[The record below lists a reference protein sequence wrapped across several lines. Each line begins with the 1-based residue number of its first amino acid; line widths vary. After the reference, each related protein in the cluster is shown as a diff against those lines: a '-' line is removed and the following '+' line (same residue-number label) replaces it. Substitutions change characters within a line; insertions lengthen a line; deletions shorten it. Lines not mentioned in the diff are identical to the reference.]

1 MSSINNLLKIN
12 IDAIRDFP
20 LLANRVADHQT
31 ERGINKNVKRLGDIK
46 ERMSVGKPIEVSQKT
61 IDEVVR
67 KVKRL
72 CAANDSSIGNWSI
85 RELRVISYYLMY
97 LRGNFNDYSFAL
109 DLLDRGWRDMY
120 FNGLVFYLMYSW
132 CFLERECREATSELV
147 MRKLQYYQG
156 SNRRYLTLR
165 NHANLFDKSGP
176 LRLAAILKAKNIDM
190 LESPAILGFK
200 NTTFNQSY
208 YSDVIIKYVEQNK
221 ISDLDYI
228 GKIFDTHNLDRTK
241 KLVLAALVE
250 REKKYGNAISR
261 MTLCRFINNQLGDV
275 TLATTWA
282 PFSGATDEDARK
294 LRHAKEQVYLWFAQ
308 QIIEVFFEVCV
319 QDPERKEFWLEYVN
333 ELSGFKIVGSTA
345 VKMMLRNDRRI
356 GSTFIRHFIETQ
368 SSKSQTSALVFFIR
382 NKMIVEFS
390 DVGSVYVYNKTHHQ
404 VKLVTTFRSLLYSTN
419 DLKVPSIGLLVED
432 TGYGFLQWREEGR
445 LTHRGS
451 WQHRMSNWMQRIV
464 FTKNNKERFD
474 TKDDELFKATKFS
487 TENFGYAS
495 TKANEEEPVKERIQS
510 PLKTTSVPTG
520 EVKRENKPPV
530 LSLYTTNIKPVIY
543 SKWVN
548 GIRIVADEWG
558 FYMNSI
564 SSSNKYARLRNM
576 FPGEMPIGSIWIKGA
591 KIDNWSELV
600 HFCSGAEITIGYYK
614 DVGGTLLFKE
624 TLGESELK
632 TINLK

>member
-1 MSSINNLLKIN
+1 MSSINSLLKIN

-31 ERGINKNVKRLGDIK
+31 ERVINKNMKRLNEIK
-46 ERMSVGKPIEVSQKT
+46 ERMLVEKPIEVPKN
-61 IDEVVR
+61 IIYEVIK
-67 KVKRL
+67 KVEYL
-72 CAANDSSIGNWSI
+72 CAKENHSLENWSS
-85 RELRVISYYLMY
+85 RELRIISYYLMY
-97 LRGNFNDYSFAL
+97 LRANIKAYRFAL

-132 CFLERECREATSELV
+132 CFLERECREATGELV
-147 MRKLQYYQG
+147 MKKLQYYQG
-156 SNRRYLTLR
+156 NNRRYLILR
-165 NHANLFDKSGP
+165 NHANLFDNSGP
-176 LRLAAILKAKNIDM
+176 LRLAAILRAKNVD
-190 LESPAILGFK
+190 LFEAPTVLGFK

-208 YSDVIIKYVEQNK
+208 YSDVIIKYVEQQK
-221 ISDLDYI
+221 TSDLEFV
-228 GKIFDTHNLDRTK
+228 GKIFDIHNLDRTK
-241 KLVLAALVE
+241 KLVFANLVE
-250 REKKYGNAISR
+250 KEEKSGNAISR
-261 MTLCRFINNQLGDV
+261 MTLCRFINNYLGDV
-275 TLATTWA
+275 TLAATWA

-294 LRHAKEQVYLWFAQ
+294 LKHAKEQVYLWFAQ

-319 QDPERKEFWLEYVN
+319 QDPERKEFWLEYIN

-345 VKMMLRNDRRI
+345 IKMMLRNDRRI

-404 VKLVTTFRSLLYSTN
+404 VKLVTTFKSQLYSTN

-451 WQHRMSNWMQRIV
+451 WQHRMSNWMQRII
-464 FTKNNKERFD
+464 FTQNNDERFN
-474 TKDDELFKATKFS
+474 TKDDELFKATKYS
-487 TENFGYAS
+487 TEEFSYAS
-495 TKANEEEPVKERIQS
+495 TKINQEEPINSKYES
-510 PLKTTSVPTG
+510 SLKTVSASI
-520 EVKRENKPPV
+520 RETKEESQKTLPI
-530 LSLYTTNIKPVIY
+530 YTTNIKPAIY

-548 GIRIVADEWG
+548 GMRVVADEWG

-564 SSSNKYARLRNM
+564 SASNKYARLRNM

-614 DVGGTLLFKE
+614 DAGGAFLFKE
-624 TLGESELK
+624 SLGVSETI
-632 TINLK
+632 TINLR